1 MAALDAEIQLVYLK
15 CMDAYNLE
23 TFKALDRYRY
33 LRSNF
38 VAAFHGGSQQH
49 RKRDLGRLRRRG
61 LLSAPEQQK
70 NSANYRYTPR
80 VYELS
85 PKGKAALIANG
96 LTPTHWVGERQFWH
110 QLMVADIVM
119 SFEIACKK
127 RGLRFRHRKDII
139 GAAPLTFPASISH
152 QFPKHFDRYSG
163 VLQPDELFAINDT
176 YFILEADRQNEPISR
191 PTLATSSYLRKI
203 LQYRAVLKS
212 GSYKELIPNML
223 VLNITTSAAHADN
236 IMAFMEG
243 ELAMSSS
250 SMMFMGIEILGSR
263 ESYPHPLIELLDL
276 PFRRVGH
283 DNFIISQE
291 V

>member
-1 MAALDAEIQLVYLK
+1 
-15 CMDAYNLE
+15 MDAYNLE

-38 VAAFHGGSQQH
+38 VAAYHGGSQQH
-49 RKRDLGRLRRRG
+49 RKRDLGTLKRQG
-61 LLSAPEQQK
+61 LLSTPVQQK
-70 NSANYRYTPR
+70 DSANYRYTPR

-85 PKGKAALIANG
+85 SKGKAALGAHGI
-96 LTPTHWVGERQFWH
+96 TPTHWVGERQFWH

-119 SFEIACKK
+119 SIEIACKK

-139 GAAPLTFPASISH
+139 GTVPLTFSTSITH
-152 QFPKHFDRYSG
+152 EFPKHTDRYSG
-163 VLQPDELFAINDT
+163 ELQPDELFAINNT
-176 YFILEADRQNEPISR
+176 HFILEADRQNEPITRS
-191 PTLATSSYLRKI
+191 TLATSSYLRKI

-212 GSYKELIPNML
+212 GAYKELIPNML
-223 VLNITTSAAHADN
+223 VLNITTSLTHADN
-236 IMAFMEG
+236 IMAFMRD

-250 SMMFMGIEILGSR
+250 SMMFMGIDILGSR
-263 ESYPHPLIELLDL
+263 DTYPQPLIELLDL

>member
-1 MAALDAEIQLVYLK
+1 
-15 CMDAYNLE
+15 MDAFNLE

-38 VAAFHGGSQQH
+38 VAALHGGSQQH
-49 RKRDLGRLRRRG
+49 RKRDLGVLRRRG
-61 LLSAPEQQK
+61 LLSTPEQQK
-70 NSANYRYTPR
+70 SSANYRYTPR

-85 PKGKAALIANG
+85 TKGKAALAASGI
-96 LTPTHWVGERQFWH
+96 TPTHWIGERQFWH

-119 SFEIACKK
+119 SFEIACKA

-139 GAAPLTFPASISH
+139 GSVPLTFPTTISH
-152 QFPKHFDRYSG
+152 QFPKHLGHYSG

-176 YFILEADRQNEPISR
+176 YFILEADRQSEPISR
-191 PTLATSSYLRKI
+191 PTLETSSYLRKT

-212 GSYKELIPNML
+212 GAYKQLIPNML
-223 VLNITTSAAHADN
+223 VLNITTSATHADN
-236 IMAFMEG
+236 IMAFMER

-263 ESYPHPLIELLDL
+263 DTYPQPLIELLDL

>member
-1 MAALDAEIQLVYLK
+1 
-15 CMDAYNLE
+15 MDAYNLE

-49 RKRDLGRLRRRG
+49 RRRDLGTLRRRG

-85 PKGKAALIANG
+85 PKGKAALIASG
-96 LTPTHWVGERQFWH
+96 ITPIHWVGERQFWH

-119 SFEIACKK
+119 SFEIACKS

-139 GAAPLTFPASISH
+139 GTAPLTFPTNISH
-152 QFPKHFDRYSG
+152 QFPKHSDHYSG
-163 VLQPDELFAINDT
+163 VLQPDELFAINNT
-176 YFILEADRQNEPISR
+176 YFILEADRQNEPITR

-203 LQYRAVLKS
+203 LQYRAVLRS

-223 VLNITTSAAHADN
+223 VLNITTSATHADN

-250 SMMFMGIEILGSR
+250 AMMFMGIEILGSR
-263 ESYPHPLIELLDL
+263 ESYPQPLIELLDL

-291 V
+291 VYQNGRNQ